1 MNMTETEILQMFK
14 DEGFKIDNTIFPGV
28 FLVFPPAVIVGGR
41 ESLPMNKIVAEV
53 YANTGRGTLY
63 PQVCLGAPN
72 PYSISFR
79 QLRNF
84 YFLRGD
90 NEKPIL
96 FNDCEDIEI
105 EDFRKM
111 LSAVMEKYQLL
122 RKLSTQFKIIDEA
135 AKL

>member
-1 MNMTETEILQMFK
+1 MDMTETEILQMFK
-14 DEGFKIDNTIFPGV
+14 DEGFKIDNTIFPDRV
-28 FLVFPPAVIVGGR
+28 FLVFPPDVLDGGR
-41 ESLPMNKIVAEV
+41 RFAENKIVAEV

-79 QLRNF
+79 QSRNF
-84 YFLRGD
+84 YFRRDD
-90 NEKPIL
+90 NGRPIL
-96 FNDCEDIEI
+96 FNDCEDLEI

-111 LSAVMEKYQLL
+111 ISAVMEKYQLL

>member
-1 MNMTETEILQMFK
+1 MDMSETEILQMFT
-14 DEGFKIDNTIFPGV
+14 DEGFMVDNTILPNQV
-28 FLVFPPAVIVGGR
+28 ILIFPPDVLAYER
-41 ESLPMNKIVAEV
+41 RFAENKIVAEI
-53 YANTGRGTLY
+53 YKNTGRGTLY
-63 PQVCLGAPN
+63 PQVCLGNPN
-72 PYSISFR
+72 PYTISFR
-79 QLRNF
+79 QSHNF
-84 YFLRGD
+84 YFRRD
-90 NEKPIL
+90 ENERTIL